1 MENNL
6 TPPRFTRKE
15 QRKEFLSLSLEG
27 NSRKFARFKL
37 IILMDA
43 DSTTPFAGR
52 TGPTFARG
60 WGIRSR
66 KVLQEVDCSER
77 RHPFRSK
84 LVASRTGATASLPS
98 QSHPPSPPQPLP
110 PTRVRP
116 SIGRLA
122 PKRELLE
129 RIPANLHVGQVTAGE
144 VLAEANPEQID
155 CLIE

>member
-1 MENNL
+1 MENNS
-6 TPPRFTRKE
+6 TPPSVVSREKSNERSF
-15 QRKEFLSLSLEG
+15 SLSLRG
-27 NSRKFARFKL
+27 NSRKFTRFKL

-43 DSTTPFAGR
+43 DSTTPLAGC
-52 TGPTFARG
+52 TGPSFARG

-98 QSHPPSPPQPLP
+98 SSPQP

>member
-1 MENNL
+1 
-6 TPPRFTRKE
+6 
-15 QRKEFLSLSLEG
+15 
-27 NSRKFARFKL
+27 
-37 IILMDA
+37 MDA
-43 DSTTPFAGR
+43 DSTTPLAGC
-52 TGPTFARG
+52 TGPSFARG

-98 QSHPPSPPQPLP
+98 SPPQP